1 MHVIVAGRKKVEAIE
16 EKLDAAI
23 KSLELAKHAYLERF
37 QVPPEH
43 LLRLE

>member
-1 MHVIVAGRKKVEAIE
+1 MHVIAAGRKKLEAIE